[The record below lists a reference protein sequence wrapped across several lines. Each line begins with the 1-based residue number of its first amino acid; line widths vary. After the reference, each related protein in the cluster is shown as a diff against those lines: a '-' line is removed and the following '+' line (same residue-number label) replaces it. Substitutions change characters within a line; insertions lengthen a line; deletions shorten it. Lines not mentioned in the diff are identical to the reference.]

1 MKGSTKVSAGVAAAL
16 AAMLLLALGMF
27 NWQVLDQ
34 RFHMLSPHMADVA
47 ATYEFRLLGLF
58 LLVAVPFIAMLWVI
72 WWLGRKMKVPH
83 VVLLLVCLALIAIG
97 YFCVASLLK
106 GTIRG

>member
-1 MKGSTKVSAGVAAAL
+1 MKTSTKVAAGLAVL
-16 AAMLLLALGMF
+16 AAMFLLALGMF

-34 RFHMLSPHMADVA
+34 RFHLLSPHVADVA

-58 LLVAVPFIAMLWVI
+58 LLVTVPFIAMLWAI
-72 WWLGRKMKVPH
+72 WWLGRKMKVPY

-97 YFCVASLLK
+97 YFWVASLLK